1 MTLFEP
7 SSRARRDPRR
17 RRRGLLVRTG
27 VAVGA
32 AAVLFGVGVAL
43 GEALHDNP
51 SPGGDRTY
59 VRRLRV
65 REVGSPPRTVTVT
78 VTSAGVSKSSAL
90 GRFVPAA

>member
-1 MTLFEP
+1 V
-7 SSRARRDPRR
+7 SARPRERRGRR
-17 RRRGLLVRTG
+17 RQEARWRSAWSVRAALILLVFALG
-27 VAVGA
+27 I
-32 AAVLFGVGVAL
+32 AL